1 MPVIWLDGK
10 LHFIEDES
18 VKQLGQRFAEGI
30 NSNKKAEEYTP
41 TSDGGS
47 IFVNGEGNC
56 HYDPSKVKK
65 RQKKK
70 KYEGW
75 LSFEKAIR
83 YQGGECELNE
93 DQLTRKRQKELF
105 ERIDAELLAKK
116 KELFGE

>member
-1 MPVIWLDGK
+1 MAVIWLDGK
-10 LHFIEDES
+10 LHFIEDDS
-18 VKQLGQRFAEGI
+18 LKQIGQRISEGI
-30 NSNKKAEEYTP
+30 TVKKKREEYTP

-56 HYDPSKVKK
+56 HYEPSKVKK
-65 RQKKK
+65 SQKKK

-93 DQLTRKRQKELF
+93 DQLIRKRQKELF